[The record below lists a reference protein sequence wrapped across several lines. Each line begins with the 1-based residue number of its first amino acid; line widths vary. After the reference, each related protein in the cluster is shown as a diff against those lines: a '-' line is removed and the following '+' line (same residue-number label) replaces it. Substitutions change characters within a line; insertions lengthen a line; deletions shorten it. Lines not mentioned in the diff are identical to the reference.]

1 MRKFQLLGAFALTI
15 LFGCNSYAQDFSN
28 KGKDF
33 WVGYGYHIQM
43 GAANPP
49 GGSQDM
55 FLYFVTDSASTVTV
69 SCPGTGWSVTY
80 NIPANTV
87 FTTGAIPKSS
97 PDHRLTTEGT
107 SNKGIHVVSTK
118 PIVAYAHIFNSAISG
133 ATILYPTNTLG
144 KEYYSVNYKQSSNN
158 ANSNCWFYAIATD
171 TGLTRL
177 EITPSA
183 NTTGGW
189 LAGNTYTVTL
199 TQGQV
204 YNVMGSLLVNTGGGP
219 YTGVDLTGSKIRS
232 VAVGSSGCKKIAV
245 FSGSGKIHIN
255 CSGTPNTSADNYMV
269 QAMPKAS
276 WGKTYLTVPT
286 ATYGNAGSANPTNN
300 IYRICVDDPTTVVNL
315 NGAPIPYALQ
325 GNFYYELPATNI
337 PQYITADKP
346 IMVAQYL
353 PSQGGSNCTAGNGDG
368 DPEVIYLSSVEQNIS
383 KVRWNASQRFCI
395 NPNKHYINVVIPNTG
410 TAISSFRLDGVA
422 VPASSFI
429 VHPFNNAY
437 SYAILNVSGI
447 TVANCNTYTGPYGT
461 SHLIESDSGFNA
473 IAYGYGAPETYG
485 YNAGTNIR
493 DIYQYVTIQNQN
505 ATVNFPATCRN
516 TPFYFTMTFPYQPT
530 SIDWNFGA
538 LFPPFSMPNPALYFI
553 GTIVVGGKTLYQYQI
568 PTPYN
573 TSAPAGIYPISVTAT
588 NPTPDGCGNLQ
599 EINYDLQVFDPPT
612 ADFTFTNNGCFN
624 DPVAFFDNSNTAGR
638 PIINRYWNF
647 GDLTTSA
654 LNNPTHLY
662 TAPGAY
668 LVKYA
673 IITDVGC
680 LSDTGS
686 HVVTVNPLPTAS
698 ISGTTAVCLNAA
710 SPDITFTG
718 ANGAAPYT
726 FTYNIN
732 GGPNQTVVSV
742 GNTITVSV
750 PTNVAGTF
758 IYNLVSVQNGTVSP
772 CTNLQTG
779 SATVTVNP
787 LPTASIAGTIE
798 VCQNATAPNITFTG
812 AAGTSPYTFTYNI
825 NGGPNQTVVSVG
837 NTATVPVPTT
847 TAGTF
852 TYTLISVQ
860 DASTTLC
867 SQLQSGTATVTVNP
881 LPTASI
887 SGTIAVCV
895 NAPSP
900 DITFTGAAG
909 TAPYTFTY
917 TINGGPNQTVVSVGN
932 TATVSVPTTTAGTF
946 VYALVSVQDA
956 TATLCTQLQS
966 GNATVTVNPLPTAN
980 IAGTVAVCVNA
991 VSPDITFTGAAGT
1004 APYTFTYTIN
1014 GGPNQTVVSVGNTA
1028 TVSVP
1033 TTTAG
1038 TFTYTLLS
1046 VQDAST
1052 TFCSQAQSGNAI
1064 VTINPLPT
1072 ASISGDIELCRN
1084 DPAPN
1089 ITFTG
1094 GAGTAPY
1101 TFTYNING
1109 GPNQTVVSAGN
1120 TATVTAPTGVAGT
1133 FVYTLISV
1141 QDASVTLCSQAQ
1153 TGAATVIV
1161 NPLPVSNFNFS
1172 APSCETRT
1180 ISFTDLSSPSVG
1192 SIVSWTWDFGD
1203 GSPTV
1208 TINAPA
1214 SPNVTHTFAAAGTY
1228 NVLLTTTNNK
1238 GCVST
1243 TPAQQVIIHPRPL
1256 AGYIVPEVC
1265 LSDTYAQFT
1274 DTSQVAG
1281 PDAITTWQWN
1291 FGDPVSGP
1299 LNTSALQNP
1308 QHSYTAVGSYNVEL
1322 IVTSN
1327 NGCKDTVTHTLFVN
1341 GSFPVANFTVPN
1353 PTTLCAN
1360 DSVAIVEASTVFPGT
1375 ITKVEI
1381 YWDNV
1386 GQPGV
1391 FDTDNFPVT
1400 GKIYKHLYP
1409 NFQTPLTQTFTIRY
1423 RAYSGGVC
1431 VDDTLRTI
1439 TVNAAPLVQFNNMPN
1454 ICLDAAPYQITQ
1466 ASETGGVPGTFVY
1479 SGPGVNATGLFNP
1492 ALAGTG
1498 IHTILYT
1505 FTSATGGCIDTASNT
1520 IRVWDTASAQIN
1532 VQPLLCEKNS
1542 ISFSSTAST
1551 IPAGN
1556 GSITGWNWNF
1566 GDPASGASNT
1576 STSAN
1581 PSHTFSG
1588 WGNYNVTLFV
1598 TTSNGCKSTT
1608 RTLQVFVNPEPK
1620 PDFSTPASSCLP
1632 DASVA
1637 FTNTSTIA
1645 DGTLASATYLWN
1657 FDDPGSGANNNST
1670 LANPSHVYT
1679 TTGPFNVNLQMTS
1692 GVGCVN
1698 NITIPL
1704 TTVHPQPLASFT
1716 TDKIDVCIG
1725 SSILFTNTSNAMDGV
1740 ATQFNWTMDDGNVRN
1755 IPVFNY
1761 TYSNT
1766 GTYNVSL
1773 FIFNNH
1779 GCRSTTFTK
1788 TVFVNPYPP
1797 VNAGPDKFMLQGGQ
1811 VMLTPVLTTGMTV
1824 TYLWSPP
1831 QYLSNPTIPNTI
1843 ASPPDD
1849 KTYLLTVT
1857 TDKGCASTDDVF
1869 IKVLKK
1875 PAIPNIFSPN
1885 GDGVHDTWVIQYL
1898 ESYPGCTVDIFNR
1911 YGQHIYHSDGYA
1923 KPWDGTISGK
1933 QVPVGTYYYIVNP
1946 KNGRSQMSG
1955 YVDVIR

>member
-1 MRKFQLLGAFALTI
+1 MRKFYLPGIFLLAI
-15 LFGCNSYAQDFSN
+15 LYGQTAYSQDFSN

-33 WVGYGYHIQM
+33 WVGYGFHVSMGPNGANTGGNYQM
-43 GAANPP
+43 V
-49 GGSQDM
+49 
-55 FLYFVTDSASTVTV
+55 LYFATDSATTVTV
-69 SCPGTGWSVTY
+69 SCPGNGYTATY
-80 NIPANTV
+80 NIAANTI
-87 FTTGAIPKSS
+87 FTTAPLPKSGAQ
-97 PDHRLTTEGT
+97 DCRLFSEGT
-107 SNKGIHVVSTK
+107 INKGIHVVSTK
-118 PIVAYAHIFNSAISG
+118 PIVAYAHIYDQSISG
-133 ATILYPTNTLG
+133 ATILFPTPTLG
-144 KEYYSVNYKQSSNN
+144 KEYYSVNFEQRSNSN
-158 ANSNCWFYAIATD
+158 NSNCFFYVIACD
-171 TGLTRL
+171 TGTTTVR
-177 EITPSA
+177 ITPSA
-183 NTTGGW
+183 NTIGGW
-189 LAGNTYTVTL
+189 VANSSYLVNL
-199 TQGQV
+199 TQGQI
-204 YNVMGSLLVNTGGGP
+204 YNVMGTVTGNN
-219 YTGVDLTGSKIRS
+219 GVDLTGSKVESIAS
-232 VAVGSSGCKKIAV
+232 ANGGCKKIAV
-245 FSGSGKIHIN
+245 FSGSGKLSIK
-255 CSGTPNTSADNYMV
+255 CPNTGAGATSDNYMV
-269 QAMPKAS
+269 QDFPKAA
-276 WGKTYLTVPT
+276 WGKKYLTIPT
-286 ATYGNAGSANPTNN
+286 LVYTNN
-300 IYRICVDDPTTVVNL
+300 YFRVCVSNPATVVRL
-315 NGAPIPYALQ
+315 NGTILS
-325 GNFYYELPATNI
+325 GLINNFYYEFQSTAPALI
-337 PQYITADKP
+337 EADSAIT
-346 IMVAQYL
+346 VAQYI
-353 PSQGGSNCTAGNGDG
+353 PSQNQCGGTGNG
-368 DPEVIYLSSVEQNIS
+368 DPEVIYLSPVEQNIA
-383 KVRWNASQRFCI
+383 KVILNSTPQFNI
-395 NPNKHYINVVIPNTG
+395 QSHYLNVVLPNAG
-410 TAISSFRLDGVA
+410 SAISSFRIDGV
-422 VPASSFI
+422 VPSSPFVI
-429 VHPFNNAY
+429 HPQAPTY
-437 SYAILNVSGI
+437 SYLQQSVTAGQHIVQ
-447 TVANCNTYTGPYGT
+447 
-461 SHLIESDSGFNA
+461 SDSGFN
-473 IAYGYGAPETYG
+473 ITAYGYGPAESYG
-485 YNAGTNIR
+485 YNGGTNIR
-493 DIYQYVTIQNQN
+493 DLFQYITVQNQN

-530 SIDWNFGA
+530 SIEWNFGA

-553 GTIVVGGKTLYQYQI
+553 GTIVVGGRTLYQYQI
-568 PTPYN
+568 PTPYS
-573 TSAPAGIYPISVTAT
+573 TAAAAGTYPISVTAT
-588 NPTPDGCGNLQ
+588 NPTPDGCGGTQ

-612 ADFTFTNNGCFN
+612 ADFTFTNNGCVN
-624 DPVAFFDNSNTAGR
+624 DPVAFFDNSNTSGR
-638 PIINRYWNF
+638 PIISRYWNF
-647 GDLTTSA
+647 GDATTSA

-662 TAPGAY
+662 AAPGAY

-686 HVVTVNPLPTAS
+686 HVVTLNPVPTAS
-698 ISGTTAVCLNAA
+698 IGGTIAVCLNAA

-718 ANGAAPYT
+718 AAGTAPYT
-726 FTYNIN
+726 FTYTIN
-732 GGPNQTVVSV
+732 GGPPQTVTTVS
-742 GNTITVSV
+742 GNSVTVSV
-750 PTNVAGTF
+750 PTNTVGTF
-758 IYNLVSVQNGTVSP
+758 VYDLVSVQNGAVSP

-798 VCQNATAPNITFTG
+798 VCR
-812 AAGTSPYTFTYNI
+812 
-825 NGGPNQTVVSVG
+825 
-837 NTATVPVPTT
+837 
-847 TAGTF
+847 
-852 TYTLISVQ
+852 
-860 DASTTLC
+860 
-867 SQLQSGTATVTVNP
+867 
-881 LPTASI
+881 
-887 SGTIAVCV
+887 
-895 NAPSP
+895 NAPAP

-932 TATVSVPTTTAGTF
+932 TATVPVSTAAAGTF
-946 VYALVSVQDA
+946 VYTLISVQDA
-956 TATLCTQLQS
+956 STTLCSQAQSGSATVTVNPLPTASIAGTIAVCVNAAPPDITFTGAGSTAPYTFTYTINGGPNQTVVSAGNTATVSVPTTVAGTFVYTLISVQDASTTLCSQLQS
-966 GNATVTVNPLPTAN
+966 SSATVTVNPLPTAN
-980 IAGTVAVCVNA
+980 IAGTIAVCVNA

-1014 GGPNQTVVSVGNTA
+1014 AGPNQTVVSVGNTA

-1033 TTTAG
+1033 TVTAG
-1038 TFTYTLLS
+1038 TFTYTLIS

-1052 TFCSQAQSGNAI
+1052 TLCSQAQTGNAV
-1064 VTINPLPT
+1064 VTVNPLPT

-1084 DPAPN
+1084 DPAPD

-1109 GPNQTVVSAGN
+1109 GPNQTVVSVGN
-1120 TATVTAPTGVAGT
+1120 TATVVAPTGTAGT

-1141 QDASVTLCSQAQ
+1141 QDASATLCSQAQ
-1153 TGAATVIV
+1153 TGTATVIV

-1180 ISFTDLSSPSVG
+1180 ISFTDLSSPNVG
-1192 SIVSWTWDFGD
+1192 SLVSWTWDFGD

-1228 NVLLTTTNNK
+1228 NVLLTTTNSK

-1281 PDAITTWQWN
+1281 PDVIATWQWN

-1308 QHSYTAVGSYNVEL
+1308 QHSYTAVGSYNVQL
-1322 IVTSN
+1322 IVNSN
-1327 NGCKDTVTHTLFVN
+1327 NGCRDTVTHTLFVN
-1341 GSFPVANFTVPN
+1341 GSFPVASFTVPN
-1353 PTTLCAN
+1353 PAALCAN
-1360 DSVAIVEASTVFPGT
+1360 DSVSIVEASTVFPGT

-1400 GKIYKHLYP
+1400 GKVYKHLYP

-1479 SGPGVNATGLFNP
+1479 SGSGVNATGLFNP

-1498 IHTILYT
+1498 THVILYT

-1520 IRVWDTASAQIN
+1520 IRVWDTASAQIS

-1542 ISFSSTAST
+1542 ISFSSTGST

-1556 GSITGWNWNF
+1556 GTITGWNWNF
-1566 GDPASGASNT
+1566 GDPPSGASNT
-1576 STSAN
+1576 STLAN
-1581 PSHTFSG
+1581 PSHTFTG

-1598 TTSNGCKSTT
+1598 MTSNGCRSTT
-1608 RTLQVFVNPEPK
+1608 RTLSVFVNPEPK

-1645 DGTLASATYLWN
+1645 DGSIASATYLWN
-1657 FDDPGSGANNNST
+1657 FDDLISGPLNTST
-1670 LANPSHVYT
+1670 LTNPSHVYT

-1716 TDKIDVCIG
+1716 TDKVDVCIG

-1811 VMLTPVLTTGMTV
+1811 VMLTPVLTTGMNV

-1831 QYLSNPTIPNTI
+1831 QYLSDVTIPNTI
-1843 ASPPDD
+1843 ATPPDD

-1857 TDKGCASTDDVF
+1857 TDKGCASSDDVF

-1911 YGQHIYHSDGYA
+1911 YGQHIYHSEGYA

-1933 QVPVGTYYYIVNP
+1933 PVPVGTYYYIVNP